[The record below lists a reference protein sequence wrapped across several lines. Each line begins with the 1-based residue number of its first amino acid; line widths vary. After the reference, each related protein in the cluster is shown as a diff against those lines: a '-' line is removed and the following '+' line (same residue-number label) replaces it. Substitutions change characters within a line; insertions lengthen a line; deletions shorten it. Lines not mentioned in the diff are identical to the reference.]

1 MLGTHRGTHGE
12 SFSCAVEVREE
23 GDTPQLFG
31 TILSEGRS
39 ASGGRKELFI
49 PGSCCWPPNGIH
61 VRLTH
66 LGESETRAVPVRDD
80 LGRIEIRTKATPA
93 IVAAVKAGSKFMS
106 VEFIAIEQRIVSGV
120 REVMQ
125 AFLSGAT
132 LTARPEY
139 DTTSAEVRTKRRRR
153 CWR

>member
-1 MLGTHRGTHGE
+1 MQETHRSTHGE
-12 SFSCAVEVREE
+12 SLSCTVELRE
-23 GDTPQLFG
+23 GDTPQLIA

-49 PGSCCWPPNGIH
+49 PGSCCWPPSGIH

-66 LGESETRAVPVRDD
+66 LGESETSAIPVRDD

-93 IVAAVKAGSKFMS
+93 IIDAVKAGSRFMS
-106 VEFIAIEQRIVSGV
+106 VEFHAIEQRIVSGV

-125 AFLSGAT
+125 AFISGAT
-132 LTARPEY
+132 LTDKPEY
-139 DTTSAEVRTKRRRR
+139 DTTKAEVRNTKPRRV
-153 CWR
+153 WL

>member
-1 MLGTHRGTHGE
+1 MPETHRATHGE
-12 SFSCAVEVREE
+12 SLSCAVEVRE
-23 GDTPQLFG
+23 GDTPELFG

-49 PGSCCWPPNGIH
+49 PGSCCWPPGGIH
-61 VRLTH
+61 VRLNH
-66 LGESETRAVPVRDD
+66 LGESQTLAVPVRDD

-93 IVAAVKAGSKFMS
+93 IIEAVRSGSKFMS
-106 VEFIAIEQRIVSGV
+106 VEFVALKERRVSGI

-132 LTARPEY
+132 LTDRPEY
-139 DTTSAEVRTKRRRR
+139 DTTRAEVRSQRRRV
-153 CWR
+153 WR

>member
-1 MLGTHRGTHGE
+1 MPETHRATHGE
-12 SFSCAVEVREE
+12 SLCAPIELRE

-39 ASGGRKELFI
+39 ASGGRQELFI
-49 PGSCCWPPNGIH
+49 PGSCCWPPSGIH

-66 LGESETRAVPVRDD
+66 LGESQTLAVPVRDD

-93 IVAAVKAGSKFMS
+93 IIEAVKAGSRFMS
-106 VEFIAIEQRIVSGV
+106 VEFVAIEERRVSGV

-125 AFLSGAT
+125 AFISGAT
-132 LTARPEY
+132 LTTTPEY
-139 DTTSAEVRTKRRRR
+139 DVTAAEVRDKKPRRV
-153 CWR
+153 WL